1 MGPTSV
7 QGTYFA
13 SAFAVFL
20 RSHFLPKVREIQKQG
35 RRAYVIFPDFGAHR
49 RFFRSEDTAD
59 STLDPL
65 GPGSDTDAFALSRV
79 SPVVRSGGC
88 TLNDQ
93 QPCRPEMLPLD
104 QILYLEKKRVG
115 AEIEQSTVLQYKD
128 ERGAARDAKPL
139 AIDSHVIIA
148 DDFTNSGSTLFGGAK
163 VVRNSTEGGK
173 GGTLTVEAYVTHFVA
188 KCARP
193 PPKPVG
199 RHRSAA
205 VTVPPCSQTRRRRS
219 RGSRRSCTAP
229 STPRRARA
237 LRGLL
242 MVRRACRP
250 LPCYPPWPTPSLAP
264 TSHSSLQAST
274 ALTLSPPSPASWKST
289 ARS

>member
-49 RFFRSEDTAD
+49 RFFRSEDTTD
-59 STLDPL
+59 STLGPL
-65 GPGSDTDAFALSRV
+65 GPGSDTHAFALPRV

-88 TLNDQ
+88 TLNDHK
-93 QPCRPEMLPLD
+93 PCRPEMLPLD

-139 AIDSHVIIA
+139 AIGSHVIIA

-163 VVRNSTEGGK
+163 VVRNSTEVGK

-188 KCARP
+188 KC
-193 PPKPVG
+193 
-199 RHRSAA
+199 S
-205 VTVPPCSQTRRRRS
+205 
-219 RGSRRSCTAP
+219 
-229 STPRRARA
+229 
-237 LRGLL
+237 
-242 MVRRACRP
+242 
-250 LPCYPPWPTPSLAP
+250 
-264 TSHSSLQAST
+264 
-274 ALTLSPPSPASWKST
+274 
-289 ARS
+289 

>member
-1 MGPTSV
+1 M
-7 QGTYFA
+7 GTYFA

-20 RSHFLPKVREIQKQG
+20 RSHFLPKVREIEG
-35 RRAYVIFPDFGAHR
+35 RSTSSFPILAYVIFPDFGAHR

-65 GPGSDTDAFALSRV
+65 GPGSDTHAFALPRV

-115 AEIEQSTVLQYKD
+115 AKIEQSTVLQYKD
-128 ERGAARDAKPL
+128 ERGAARDAEQL
-139 AIDSHVIIA
+139 AIGSHVLIA

-163 VVRNSTEGGK
+163 VVRNSTEVGK

-188 KCARP
+188 KC
-193 PPKPVG
+193 
-199 RHRSAA
+199 S
-205 VTVPPCSQTRRRRS
+205 
-219 RGSRRSCTAP
+219 
-229 STPRRARA
+229 
-237 LRGLL
+237 
-242 MVRRACRP
+242 
-250 LPCYPPWPTPSLAP
+250 
-264 TSHSSLQAST
+264 
-274 ALTLSPPSPASWKST
+274 
-289 ARS
+289 

>member
-128 ERGAARDAKPL
+128 ERGAARDAEQL
-139 AIDSHVIIA
+139 AIGSHVLIA

-188 KCARP
+188 KCA
-193 PPKPVG
+193 
-199 RHRSAA
+199 
-205 VTVPPCSQTRRRRS
+205 
-219 RGSRRSCTAP
+219 
-229 STPRRARA
+229 
-237 LRGLL
+237 
-242 MVRRACRP
+242 
-250 LPCYPPWPTPSLAP
+250 
-264 TSHSSLQAST
+264 
-274 ALTLSPPSPASWKST
+274 
-289 ARS
+289 

>member
-1 MGPTSV
+1 MIAYSNSRTSV

-20 RSHFLPKVREIQKQG
+20 RSHFLPKVRDIEKQG

-65 GPGSDTDAFALSRV
+65 GPGSDTHAFALPRV
-79 SPVVRSGGC
+79 LPVVRSGGC

-128 ERGAARDAKPL
+128 ERGDAQDAKPL

-163 VVRNSTEGGK
+163 VVRNSTENGK

-188 KCARP
+188 KC
-193 PPKPVG
+193 
-199 RHRSAA
+199 S
-205 VTVPPCSQTRRRRS
+205 
-219 RGSRRSCTAP
+219 
-229 STPRRARA
+229 
-237 LRGLL
+237 
-242 MVRRACRP
+242 
-250 LPCYPPWPTPSLAP
+250 
-264 TSHSSLQAST
+264 
-274 ALTLSPPSPASWKST
+274 
-289 ARS
+289 